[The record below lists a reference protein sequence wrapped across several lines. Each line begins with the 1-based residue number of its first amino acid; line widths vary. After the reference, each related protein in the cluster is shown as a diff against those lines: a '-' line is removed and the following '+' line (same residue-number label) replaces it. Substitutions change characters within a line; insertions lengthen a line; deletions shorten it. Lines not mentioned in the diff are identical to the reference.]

1 MYRFITWL
9 VDRYERE
16 CSRLRISISFRGL
29 SLFSLSFSL
38 SLSTGQS
45 SVWIAVCEK
54 DGQKDQVA
62 ARKLFCNVERLSLRP
77 QNNNLHSSD
86 PKRFSSNWKNEVLLN
101 VYFILNQYFLK
112 LFL

>member
-1 MYRFITWL
+1 MNVSA
-9 VDRYERE
+9 VDYE
-16 CSRLRISISFRGL
+16 FL
-29 SLFSLSFSL
+29 SLFAVCLSFLCLSLSF
-38 SLSTGQS
+38 STGQS

-62 ARKLFCNVERLSLRP
+62 ARKLICNVERLNLRR